1 MKQNGSNAIIDRFSD
16 SSKSIKTLTIVV
28 SVFLILLCMKV
39 AKTVM
44 IPIAFSIFI
53 MLILYPL
60 LEKMDKF
67 GLPSWFSN
75 MVGLILFLMFIVLL
89 GWLLFII
96 IQTLIVGL
104 PSYANKVTMLDY
116 LLTEKLSDVLNLKQG
131 ETVLSG
137 LKIDWLNIAL
147 SSLTNISSQFAYIVK
162 NILLITLF
170 LFFLLSERRTI
181 EPKIIESFS
190 KNRSKMV
197 VAITERTTKQISR
210 YLLIKFLISTVTG
223 ILFFL
228 TAYVTGLDFAPLW
241 GVAAF
246 VLNFIPSIGSLI
258 ITIATIIMAIIQFT
272 PDIVSIIYVSVLAVS
287 IQMVV
292 GNIIDPKLQGIQLG
306 LSPFV
311 LLISLSLWGFIWGIP
326 GMFLAVPLTSI
337 FQILCI
343 NIPSLRPLAIM
354 SGSGKNI
361 QRQHKG
367 ETRLQRNIRRSS
379 GLRRSDKVSPE
390 DIDKEADERA
400 KSTVNLN
407 DFILPDNLDLD
418 N

>member
-1 MKQNGSNAIIDRFSD
+1 MKQNGSKPIIDKFTE

-28 SVFLILLCMKV
+28 SIFLILLCMKA

-67 GLPSWFSN
+67 GFPSWFSN
-75 MVGLILFLMFIVLL
+75 MLGFILFLTFIVLL

-104 PSYANKVTMLDY
+104 PAYANKVTMIDQ
-116 LLTEKLSDVLNLKQG
+116 LLTAKLSDVLNLQQG

-137 LKIDWLNIAL
+137 LNIDWLNLAL
-147 SSLTNISSQFAYIVK
+147 NSLSNISSQFAAIIK
-162 NILLITLF
+162 NILLISLF

-181 EPKIIESFS
+181 EPKIVESFS
-190 KNRSKMV
+190 KKRAKMI

-228 TAYVTGLDFAPLW
+228 TAFVTGLDFAPLW

-258 ITIATIIMAIIQFT
+258 VTISTIIMAIIQFT
-272 PDIVSIIYVSVLAVS
+272 PDVVSIIYVSVLAVS

-306 LSPFV
+306 LSPFI

-326 GMFLAVPLTSI
+326 GMFLAVPLTSVL
-337 FQILCI
+337 QILCI
-343 NIPSLRPLAIM
+343 NIPALRPLAIM

-367 ETRLQRNIRRSS
+367 ETRLQRSLRRTA
-379 GLRRSDKVSPE
+379 GLRRSDKLSPE

-400 KSTVNLN
+400 KNTVNLN
-407 DFILPDNLDLD
+407 DFILPDSLDLD

>member
-1 MKQNGSNAIIDRFSD
+1 MKQNGSKPIIDKFTE

-28 SVFLILLCMKV
+28 SIFLILLCMKV

-44 IPIAFSIFI
+44 IPIAFAIFI

-60 LEKMDKF
+60 LEKMDKL

-75 MVGLILFLMFIVLL
+75 MLGLVLFLTFIVLL

-104 PSYANKVTMLDY
+104 PAYANKVTMIDKI
-116 LLTEKLSDVLNLKQG
+116 LTEKLADVLNLQQG

-137 LKIDWLNIAL
+137 LQIDWLNFAL
-147 SSLTNISSQFAYIVK
+147 SSLSNISSQFATIIK

-181 EPKIIESFS
+181 EPKIVESFS
-190 KNRSKMV
+190 KSRAKMI

-223 ILFFL
+223 VLFFL
-228 TAYVTGLDFAPLW
+228 TAFVTGLDFAPLW

-246 VLNFIPSIGSLI
+246 VLNFIPSIGSLMV
-258 ITIATIIMAIIQFT
+258 TIATIVMAIIQFT
-272 PDIVSIIYVSVLAVS
+272 PDAVSIIYVAVLAVS

-306 LSPFV
+306 LSPFI

-337 FQILCI
+337 LQILCI

-354 SGSGKNI
+354 SGSGKSI
-361 QRQHKG
+361 QRQHKE
-367 ETRLQRNIRRSS
+367 ETRLQKK
-379 GLRRSDKVSPE
+379 LRRKVGLKRTDKLSPE
-390 DIDKEADERA
+390 DIEKQADERA
-400 KSTVNLN
+400 KNTINLN

-418 N
+418 D